1 MALPALAE
9 SASNPLSLGQMSFKI
24 RTARMANAQE
34 FQDRLLSLGLARVS
48 EAAALASARLIGR
61 GDEKAADQAAVNAM
75 RDQLNL
81 LDIAGVVVIGEG
93 ERDEAPML
101 FIGEEVGTG
110 NGPAVDI
117 ALDPLEGTTLTAK
130 DMPNALTVIAMA
142 PRGTMLHAPDVYME
156 KLAIG
161 PGFAPDTVTLAMTP
175 SQRVAA
181 LASAKG
187 CRAGDITVCILER
200 PRHEDLIDEVRATGA
215 AIRLITDGDVAGV
228 IHCAEADITGIDM
241 YMGSGGAP
249 EGVLAAAALKCMGG
263 QIYGQ
268 LIFRNDDE
276 RARARKAGIED
287 FNRIYTRD
295 DMVTADV
302 IFAATGVTSG
312 SILAGIKREP
322 GWVTTETLLMRSKTG
337 SVRHMTYRSP
347 VK

>member
-1 MALPALAE
+1 MADA
-9 SASNPLSLGQMSFKI
+9 NQFHD
-24 RTARMANAQE
+24 RM
-34 FQDRLLSLGLARVS
+34 LSLGLARVS

-142 PRGTMLHAPDVYME
+142 PRNTMLHAPDVYME

-161 PGFAPDTVTLAMTP
+161 PGYPTDTVTLKMSPAE
-175 SQRVAA
+175 RVHA
-181 LASAKG
+181 LAKAKG
-187 CRAGDITVCILER
+187 GTAGDITVCILER
-200 PRHEDLIDEVRATGA
+200 PRHEELIAEVRSTGA

-228 IHCAEADITGIDM
+228 IHCAEAHLTGIDM

-263 QIYGQ
+263 QMYGQ
-268 LIFRNDDE
+268 LLFRNDDE
-276 RARARKAGIED
+276 RARARRAGITD
-287 FNRIYTRD
+287 LDRIYTRD
-295 DMVTADV
+295 ELVTADV
-302 IFAATGVTSG
+302 IFAATGVTNG

-322 GWVTTETLLMRSKTG
+322 GWVTTETILMRSKTG
-337 SVRHMTYRSP
+337 SVRRMSYRNP

>member
-1 MALPALAE
+1 MATVA
-9 SASNPLSLGQMSFKI
+9 
-24 RTARMANAQE
+24 E

-101 FIGEEVGTG
+101 YIGEKVGTG
-110 NGPAVDI
+110 RGPAVDI

-142 PRGTMLHAPDVYME
+142 PRGTLLHAPDVYME

-161 PGFAPDTVTLAMTP
+161 PGFAVDTVTMAMSP
-175 SQRVAA
+175 SERVRA
-181 LASAKG
+181 LAAAKG
-187 CRAGDITVCILER
+187 CTAQDITVCVLER
-200 PRHEDLIDEVRATGA
+200 PRHEAMIAELRATGA
-215 AIRLITDGDVAGV
+215 AIRLITDGDVAGI
-228 IHCAEADITGIDM
+228 IHCAEAATTGIDM

-263 QIYGQ
+263 QMYGQ
-268 LIFRNDDE
+268 LLFRNDDE
-276 RARARKAGIED
+276 RGRARRAGITD
-287 FNRIYTRD
+287 LNRIYTRD
-295 DMVTADV
+295 DLVTADV
-302 IFAATGVTSG
+302 IFAATGVTQG
-312 SILAGIKREP
+312 SILQGIQIEAGY
-322 GWVTTETLLMRSKTG
+322 VTTETILMRSKTG
-337 SVRHMTYRSP
+337 SVRRMTYRSP
-347 VK
+347 VKQG

>member
-1 MALPALAE
+1 
-9 SASNPLSLGQMSFKI
+9 MSDK
-24 RTARMANAQE
+24 TE
-34 FQDRLLSLGLARVS
+34 FQDRMLSLGLARVS
-48 EAAALASARLIGR
+48 EAAALASAGLIGR

-101 FIGEEVGTG
+101 YIGEQVGTG
-110 NGPAVDI
+110 KGPAVDI

-142 PRGTMLHAPDVYME
+142 PRGTLLHAPDVYME

-161 PGFAPDTVTLAMTP
+161 PGHKPGLVTLTMSP
-175 SQRVAA
+175 SERVSA
-181 LASAKG
+181 LAAAKG
-187 CRAGDITVCILER
+187 CSTEDITVCILER
-200 PRHEDLIDEVRATGA
+200 PRHEELIHEVRSTGA

-228 IHCAEADITGIDM
+228 MHCAEPDLTGIDM

-263 QIYGQ
+263 QFFGK

-276 RARARKAGIED
+276 RARARKAGITNFD
-287 FNRIYTRD
+287 RVYTRD
-295 DMVTADV
+295 DLVRSDV
-302 IFAATGVTSG
+302 IFAATGVTTG
-312 SILAGIKREP
+312 SLLAGIKREP
-322 GWVTTETLLMRSKTG
+322 GWVTLETILMRSKTG
-337 SVRHMTYRSP
+337 TVRRISYRSP

>member
-1 MALPALAE
+1 
-9 SASNPLSLGQMSFKI
+9 MSEKS
-24 RTARMANAQE
+24 Q

-81 LDIAGVVVIGEG
+81 LDIQGVVVIGEG

-101 FIGEEVGTG
+101 YIGEEVGTG
-110 NGPAVDI
+110 QGPQVDI

-142 PRGTMLHAPDVYME
+142 PRGTLLHAPDVYMD

-161 PGFAPDTVTLAMTP
+161 PGHKPGTVTLAMSP
-175 SQRVAA
+175 SERVSA
-181 LASAKG
+181 LAAAKG
-187 CRAGDITVCILER
+187 CSTEDITVCILDR
-200 PRHEDLIDEVRATGA
+200 PRHENLIAEVRSTGA

-228 IHCAEADITGIDM
+228 MHCAEPEITGIDM

-263 QIYGQ
+263 QFFGR
-268 LIFRNDDE
+268 LLFRNEDE
-276 RARARKAGIED
+276 KARARKAGITNFD
-287 FNRIYTRD
+287 RVYTRD
-295 DMVTADV
+295 DLVRADV

-312 SILAGIKREP
+312 SLLAGIKREP
-322 GWVTTETLLMRSKTG
+322 GWVTLETILMRSKSG
-337 SVRHMTYRSP
+337 SIRRMTYKSP
-347 VK
+347 VR

>member
-1 MALPALAE
+1 
-9 SASNPLSLGQMSFKI
+9 MSDKS
-24 RTARMANAQE
+24 Q

-81 LDIAGVVVIGEG
+81 LDIRGVVVIGEG

-101 FIGEEVGTG
+101 YIGEAVGTG
-110 NGPAVDI
+110 QGPEVDI

-142 PRGTMLHAPDVYME
+142 PRGTLLHAPDVYME

-161 PGFAPDTVTLAMTP
+161 PGFKPGTVTLAMSP
-175 SQRVAA
+175 SERVSA
-181 LASAKG
+181 LAAAKG
-187 CRAGDITVCILER
+187 CSTQDITVCILDR
-200 PRHEDLIDEVRATGA
+200 PRHEALIREVRATDA
-215 AIRLITDGDVAGV
+215 AIRLITDGDVAGAM
-228 IHCAEADITGIDM
+228 HCAEPEITGIDA

-263 QIYGQ
+263 QFFGR
-268 LIFRNDDE
+268 LLFRNDEE
-276 RARARKAGIED
+276 RARARKAGITNFD
-287 FNRIYTRD
+287 RVYTRD
-295 DMVTADV
+295 DLVRADV

-312 SILAGIKREP
+312 SLLAGIRREP
-322 GWVTTETLLMRSKTG
+322 GWVTLETILMRSKTG
-337 SVRHMTYRSP
+337 SVRRMSYRTP
-347 VK
+347 LR

>member
-1 MALPALAE
+1 MADATE
-9 SASNPLSLGQMSFKI
+9 FHD
-24 RTARMANAQE
+24 RM
-34 FQDRLLSLGLARVS
+34 LSLGLARVS
-48 EAAALASARLIGR
+48 EAAALASAGLIGR

-110 NGPAVDI
+110 TGPAVDI

-142 PRGTMLHAPDVYME
+142 PRGTLLHAPDVYME

-161 PGFAPDTVTLAMTP
+161 PGYPIDTVTLAMSP
-175 SQRVAA
+175 VERVQA
-181 LASAKG
+181 LARAKG
-187 CRAGDITVCILER
+187 CVPADITVCILER
-200 PRHEDLIDEVRATGA
+200 PRHEDLIRDVRSTGA

-228 IHCAEADITGIDM
+228 IHCAEAEKTGIDM

-263 QIYGQ
+263 QIYGK
-268 LIFRNDDE
+268 LLFRNDDE
-276 RARARKAGIED
+276 RARAARAGITD
-287 FNRIYTRD
+287 LNRIYTLHEL
-295 DMVTADV
+295 VTADV
-302 IFAATGVTSG
+302 IFAATGVTQG
-312 SILAGIKREP
+312 SILNGIRREP
-322 GWVTTETLLMRSKTG
+322 GWVTLETILMRSKTG
-337 SVRHMTYRSP
+337 SVRRIEYRSP

>member
-1 MALPALAE
+1 MADAIE
-9 SASNPLSLGQMSFKI
+9 FHD
-24 RTARMANAQE
+24 RM
-34 FQDRLLSLGLARVS
+34 LSLGLARVS
-48 EAAALASARLIGR
+48 EAAALASARLIGH
-61 GDEKAADQAAVNAM
+61 GNEKAADQAAVNAM

-130 DMPNALTVIAMA
+130 DMPNALTVIAMG
-142 PRGTMLHAPDVYME
+142 PRGSMLHAPDVYME

-161 PGFAPDTVTLAMTP
+161 PGFAPDTVTLDMPPAE
-175 SQRVAA
+175 RVRA
-181 LASAKG
+181 LARAKG
-187 CRAGDITVCILER
+187 CQPSDITVCILER
-200 PRHEDLIDEVRATGA
+200 PRHEKLIAEVRSTGA

-268 LIFRNDDE
+268 LLFRNDDE
-276 RARARKAGIED
+276 RARAAKAGITD
-287 FNRIYTRD
+287 LNRIYTRD

-302 IFAATGVTSG
+302 IFAATGVTNG
-312 SILAGIKREP
+312 SILSGIKREP

-337 SVRHMTYRSP
+337 SVRRMTYRTP
-347 VK
+347 VKSI

>member
-1 MALPALAE
+1 
-9 SASNPLSLGQMSFKI
+9 MSHPVDFND
-24 RTARMANAQE
+24 RM
-34 FQDRLLSLGLARVS
+34 LSLGLARVS
-48 EAAALASARLIGR
+48 EAAAMASAKLIGR

-101 FIGEEVGTG
+101 YIGEEVGNG

-142 PRGTMLHAPDVYME
+142 PRGTLLHAPDVYMD

-161 PGFAPDTVTLAMTP
+161 PGFAKDVVSLEMSPTE
-175 SQRVAA
+175 RVAA
-181 LASAKG
+181 LAKAKG
-187 CRAGDITVCILER
+187 CAMTDITLCVLER
-200 PRHEDLIDEVRATGA
+200 PRHEDMVTELRETGA

-249 EGVLAAAALKCMGG
+249 EGVLAASALKCMGG
-263 QIYGQ
+263 QMWGR
-268 LIFRNDDE
+268 LLFRNDDE
-276 RARARKAGIED
+276 RGRAAKAGITD
-287 FNRIYTRD
+287 LDRIYARD
-295 DMVTADV
+295 ELVTQDV
-302 IFAATGVTSG
+302 IFAATGVTDG
-312 SILAGIKREP
+312 SIVQGIKREP
-322 GWVTTETLLMRSKTG
+322 GYLTTETILMRSKTG
-337 SVRHMTYRSP
+337 SVRRMVYRNP